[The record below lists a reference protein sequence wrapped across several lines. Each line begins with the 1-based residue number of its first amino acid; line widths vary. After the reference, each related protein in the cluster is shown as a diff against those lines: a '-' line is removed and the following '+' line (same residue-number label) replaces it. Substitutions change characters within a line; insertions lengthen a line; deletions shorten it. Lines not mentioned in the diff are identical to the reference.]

1 MSATTNTERLEL
13 LENEEHILGVKF
25 VGGDHRLK
33 ATEGKTWLADEKVL
47 TQLEMLKLEID
58 GKLHRMECMAQEPV
72 LFEDILCQIV
82 DMIAPKEREDPTL
95 TDWDRFAHREYIRL
109 SMEEDVENVSN
120 GSADVWDETLEAP
133 F

>member
-82 DMIAPKEREDPTL
+82 DMIAPKREAFITL
-95 TDWDRFAHREYIRL
+95 RDLKCFQYTF
-109 SMEEDVENVSN
+109 
-120 GSADVWDETLEAP
+120 
-133 F
+133 